1 MYVWKMKKMKEFCN
15 LQGLTSL
22 NNKPTYYK
30 NPESSTCID
39 LNCNKLRKDVS
50 KLVYYRDRII
60 WFAQNGSP
68 KIVTYR
74 KYRFFSNECF
84 REDLIKV
91 LSNNEVSND
100 NDDFGKSF
108 SIWRKVLNNYALR
121 KGTYLR
127 GTTIRLTFFL
137 YNYVY

>member
-1 MYVWKMKKMKEFCN
+1 M
-15 LQGLTSL
+15 

-30 NPESSTCID
+30 NPESSACID
-39 LNCNKLRKDVS
+39 LIVTNCARMFQCSSIIETELSDLHKMVLLIIKTNFRKLK
-50 KLVYYRDRII
+50 
-60 WFAQNGSP
+60 P
-68 KIVTYR
+68 KIVSYR
-74 KYRFFSNECF
+74 KYRFFLNECF

-91 LSNNEVSND
+91 LSNNKASND

-108 SIWRKVLNNYALR
+108 SIWREVLNNYALR

-137 YNYVY
+137 YNYGSTHRHILN